1 MAPPEQ
7 PPSPV
12 ALRTHGRTL
21 RCDRY
26 MAPPKGGGRGGRGRG
41 RGRGGKSGGSR
52 TRSTP
57 TPSVALSRAQ
67 QDMVSELLAGS
78 GPVVAWSAQ
87 EASGGAAAAA
97 SAPAAAAKR
106 EPAVTAA
113 SEARLQQQGDV
124 LRAAFE
130 QQQQSPAWLKMQPG
144 RRKLPALAARDSLM
158 QTIAASDVTVVA
170 GGTGCGK
177 STQVPQFLLNEM
189 LASGKGGSA
198 NIICTQPRRIAAVGV
213 AERVAEERGEPIG
226 HSVGYTIRGE
236 SKRSAAS
243 RLVFCTTGVL
253 LKMLEEDHDLGLVTH
268 VVIDEVHERSC
279 DSDLLL
285 LMCRKMLASQKTRA
299 AASSSSGPAAPRLK
313 LVLMSATLDSKVFA
327 KYFEQSG
334 LSVGIAEIEGVSPIH
349 ASPHTDTSLFSPA
362 CCHSSCL
369 VLALGG
375 AYPLVC
381 CAWVQRTFPVERL
394 YLSDAIEHCG
404 YDCRGGYHSRPEVTS
419 AMLSKQNGNGGTEGE
434 SDRVDIAGG
443 GAEGEDDAGEM
454 SAGQKII
461 AANRKA
467 RLQKEKNA
475 SENSASGSG
484 KLGGLVHAWCDAVG
498 QQGMLRDKSA
508 GLAARSC
515 SGETLDVLRTLDH
528 GQVPNNV
535 DLVVQ
540 LVRYIASKPKSA
552 DAASGGGA
560 VLVFLPGTGEITT
573 MLRAMQADRELGR
586 SDCYLL
592 LPLHSELS
600 TGEQK
605 QVFRHPP
612 PGVTKVRTSATV
624 WRLSLH

>member
-1 MAPPEQ
+1 
-7 PPSPV
+7 
-12 ALRTHGRTL
+12 
-21 RCDRY
+21 
-26 MAPPKGGGRGGRGRG
+26 MAPPKGGRGGRGRG

-106 EPAVTAA
+106 DPAVTAA
-113 SEARLQQQGDV
+113 SEARLQQQGDA

-158 QTIAASDVTVVA
+158 RTIAASDVTVVA

-226 HSVGYTIRGE
+226 RSVGYTIRGE
-236 SKRSAAS
+236 SKRSAES

-253 LKMLEEDHDLGLVTH
+253 LKMLEEDHDLGAVTH

-334 LSVGIAEIEGVSPIH
+334 LSVGVAEIEGVSPSH
-349 ASPHTDTSLFSPA
+349 ASHRHISVQSSMLPFFVLGPSSGRRLSTGLLF
-362 CCHSSCL
+362 
-369 VLALGG
+369 
-375 AYPLVC
+375 
-381 CAWVQRTFPVERL
+381 AWVQRTFPVERL

-434 SDRVDIAGG
+434 SDCVDVAGG

-498 QQGMLRDKSA
+498 QQGMLREKSA

-515 SGETLDVLRTLDH
+515 SGKTLDVLRTLDH

-540 LVRYIASKPKSA
+540 LVRYIASKPKST

-586 SDCYLL
+586 SDRYLL

-612 PGVTKVRTSATV
+612 PGVTKVRTSATGP
-624 WRLSLH
+624 RLSLH